1 MTETAPDPIL
11 TVSDA
16 AIEKLERM
24 KEAGRLADSALRV
37 SVSEEGAAFLYQIEV
52 VELET
57 QEADDTVVPSRAVD
71 FLVDAG
77 SLPRLRGA
85 TLDYADGLSGAGFK
99 FQNPNQPALLAKPL
113 AGVVQKLLDEKIN
126 PGVAAHGGRVSLVDI
141 EAGRVVL
148 QFGGGC
154 QGCGMIDVTLKE
166 GIEKTLKL
174 EIPEITEVVDVTDH
188 TSGEN
193 PYF

>member
-1 MTETAPDPIL
+1 MSQTAPDPIL
-11 TVSDA
+11 HVSEH

-37 SVSEEGAAFLYQIEV
+37 SVSEEGAAFRYQIEV
-52 VELET
+52 VERDSRED
-57 QEADDTVVPSRAVD
+57 DDTLVPTQPVD
-71 FLVDAG
+71 FLVDPG

-85 TLDYADGLSGAGFK
+85 TLDYVDGLSGAGFK
-99 FQNPNQPALLAKPL
+99 FDNPNQPALLAKPL
-113 AGVVQKLLDEKIN
+113 AGAIQKLLDEKIN
-126 PGVAAHGGRVSLVDI
+126 PGVAAHGGRVSLIDI
-141 EAGRVVL
+141 EGGRVVL

-166 GIEKTLKL
+166 GIEKTLKS
-174 EIPEITEVVDVTDH
+174 EIPEILEVVDVTDH
-188 TSGEN
+188 EAGEN

>member
-1 MTETAPDPIL
+1 MTETAADPIL

-24 KEAGRLADSALRV
+24 KDAGRLADSALRV

-52 VELET
+52 VEREEK
-57 QEADDTVVPSRAVD
+57 EADDTVVPSRAVD

-85 TLDYADGLSGAGFK
+85 TLDYVDGLSGAGFK

-126 PGVAAHGGRVSLVDI
+126 PGVAAHGGRVSLIDI

-166 GIEKTLKL
+166 GIEKTLKS

-188 TSGEN
+188 TAGDN